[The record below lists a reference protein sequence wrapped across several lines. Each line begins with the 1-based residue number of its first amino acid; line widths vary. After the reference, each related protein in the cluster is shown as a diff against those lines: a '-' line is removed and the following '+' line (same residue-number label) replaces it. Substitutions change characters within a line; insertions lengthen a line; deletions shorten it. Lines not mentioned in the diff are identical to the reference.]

1 MTWLRTWYLWKRLF
15 ATWVQLH
22 FVYFTFWVHF
32 RQAKHFIKLKEKC
45 VSTPNLTSKRY
56 LRLYIYNK
64 FRFNVILLSQTD
76 EINIGVCVLFWWFG
90 LPSWTW
96 KFILCCNLMGFLIIT
111 FLLQTGLLCNRIR
124 KMQLYW
130 FENNPLTNERMNE
143 WSNNEREYW
152 ITVR

>member
-1 MTWLRTWYLWKRLF
+1 MKTAVCYMSTTPFRLF
-15 ATWVQLH
+15 YVLSSFSTSKTLYQIEGKMRFDSESH
-22 FVYFTFWVHF
+22 FKTIFTF
-32 RQAKHFIKLKEKC
+32 I
-45 VSTPNLTSKRY
+45 
-56 LRLYIYNK
+56 YIYNK